1 MPPPAD
7 HNPSPTR
14 GIRPS
19 AHDSG
24 CPEESEKLVVRLV
37 DGTSVLYVV
46 SVWESRCGV
55 GTMCTRCP
63 DGARGMK
70 VEIGSRMTLVTSKPN
85 IKL

>member
-24 CPEESEKLVVRLV
+24 CPEESDELVVRLV

-46 SVWESRCGV
+46 RREPVRCAV
-55 GTMCTRCP
+55 DTMCTRCP

-70 VEIGSRMTLVTSKPN
+70 VEIGSR
-85 IKL
+85 

>member
-24 CPEESEKLVVRLV
+24 CPEESDELVVRLV
-37 DGTSVLYVV
+37 DGTSVVCPYSREPV
-46 SVWESRCGV
+46 RCGHDV
-55 GTMCTRCP
+55 HAVP
-63 DGARGMK
+63 
-70 VEIGSRMTLVTSKPN
+70 
-85 IKL
+85 